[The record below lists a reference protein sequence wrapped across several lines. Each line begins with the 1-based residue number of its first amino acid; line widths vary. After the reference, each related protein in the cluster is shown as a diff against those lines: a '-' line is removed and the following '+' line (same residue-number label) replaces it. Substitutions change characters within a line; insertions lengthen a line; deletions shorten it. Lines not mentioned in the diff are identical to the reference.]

1 MDRLSLRPLTLE
13 LSLKKYFTKT
23 ADELSIDPGFEIQQ
37 RSIVPLNE
45 YVTRAQQSQFQR
57 WNVVLLMVESL
68 RADQLRAYGGSQDVM
83 PAVEALAQDAR
94 VFLNTYTQSSHTNY
108 ATITPLSAHYPLRSA
123 TAYTYPK
130 NPGFDLRLAQGFGIP
145 HGDLFFIQ

>member
-1 MDRLSLRPLTLE
+1 

-68 RADQLRAYGGSQDVM
+68 RVDQLRAYGGS
-83 PAVEALAQDAR
+83 
-94 VFLNTYTQSSHTNY
+94 
-108 ATITPLSAHYPLRSA
+108 
-123 TAYTYPK
+123 
-130 NPGFDLRLAQGFGIP
+130 
-145 HGDLFFIQ
+145 